1 MSLSMLW
8 RRCTITKNNLLCLS
22 SISLSDPTIKKN
34 TARAEIIIK
43 KFDETENRFTIINK
57 YEQQLQE
64 NQKPLLRLAFGMPL
78 LNYGLFSEKIQLN
91 FPISKADF
99 SLLTDLN
106 LIFSRDI
113 FVNKIAHGSNP
124 YILPEFF
131 PDQEK
136 ITLHDGDPK
145 AVIHPTQ
152 LIADTLIGDVMD
164 PLKSGVLSSGGKD
177 SLLTYGL
184 LKELGSNVYPLY
196 VNESGGHWKTALTA
210 YKYHKKT
217 EPNTQRVWT
226 NVDRFYS
233 FMLDHLLFIRA
244 DHRKIWHDAYPIR
257 LCIFPFYVF
266 SFLPIFINER
276 IGNLLLGSE
285 FDDLRYEVQYKG
297 IQHYYGVY
305 DQHQDYD
312 VRMNQWY
319 EKRIPGLYQWS
330 ALRNISGLVDQKILV
345 DRYPALARQ
354 QRSCHSC
361 HIKDDVVYPCGT
373 CSKCLGILLYLLAN
387 DINPA
392 LMNYQ
397 KKDIEYFYTHV
408 GTSSLKLDK
417 DEKDQS
423 FFLLKRKGTAPKLN
437 YVDHVEKIHIHAS
450 ICDPRLYPKQFRSGL
465 LRILKEYTT
474 GYCILKNGEWVPRKK
489 WQGNSDTIVP

>member
-1 MSLSMLW
+1 M
-8 RRCTITKNNLLCLS
+8 TKNNLLCLS
-22 SISLSDPTIKKN
+22 SISVTDPMVEKN
-34 TARAEIIIK
+34 TARTEIIVSK
-43 KFDETENRFTIINK
+43 SDGTESRFELMNK
-57 YEQQLQE
+57 YEQELHE
-64 NQKPLLRLAFGMPL
+64 KHLPLLRLAFCMPL
-78 LNYGLFSEKIQLN
+78 LNYGLFSEKIQLH
-91 FPISKADF
+91 FPISKADL

-113 FVNKIAHGSNP
+113 LVNKIVHGTNP
-124 YILPEFF
+124 YFLSEFF

-136 ITLHDGDPK
+136 IKPSDGDPR

-152 LIADTLIGDVMD
+152 LISDTTIGGGMD
-164 PLKSGVLSSGGKD
+164 PMKSGVLSSGGKD

-210 YKYHKKT
+210 YTYHKKT

-226 NVDRFYS
+226 NVDRFYG
-233 FMLDHLLFIRA
+233 FMLDHLRFIRP
-244 DHRKIWHDAYPIR
+244 DHRKIWHDTYPIR

-266 SFLPIFINER
+266 SLLPIFVEER

-285 FDDLRYEVQYKG
+285 FDDLRYEIQYKG
-297 IQHYYGVY
+297 IQHYFGVY

-319 EKRIPGLYQWS
+319 GKRIPGLYQWS

-345 DRYPALARQ
+345 RRYPALARQ

-361 HIKDDVVYPCGT
+361 HIKNGAAYPCGN

-387 DINPA
+387 DIDPT

-397 KKDIEYFYTHV
+397 RKDIEYFYKNV

-423 FFLLKRKGTAPKLN
+423 FFLLKQKGSVPKVRC
-437 YVDHVEKIHIHAS
+437 VDHVERIHIHAS
-450 ICDPRLYPKQFRSGL
+450 TCDPRLYPKQFRNGL
-465 LRILKEYTT
+465 LRVLEEYTT
-474 GYCILKNGEWVPRKK
+474 GYCTLKNGEWVPTER
-489 WQGNSDTIVP
+489 WQERTATVVP